1 MMAQNIPNTIE
12 WNREGMTVGTL
23 DREAMKACRER
34 IDNLTKPIYSLAQ
47 LEIIAERLA
56 GIYKEPKPHDLRYG
70 VILFCADH
78 VGATSNMTHSLQRVM
93 RFHEGRTATQ
103 GGASKLKAPVYVV
116 DVGLGCD
123 TSDLSTIA
131 TMPVVKGRGSGE
143 QALSKKECQE
153 AIAVGVSWAKR
164 LHREG
169 IEAVSLGHIG
179 EGAYLGALLVTA
191 KVTGVA
197 VDTLLDACH
206 KKLEKDNDSTHIDA
220 SMMNETAD
228 TIDDIVRLAGAD
240 IAALVGFVLGA
251 AACRMAI
258 VFDNA
263 ITGAAVVAATA
274 IEPNV
279 IEYVFPSASYD
290 DAVHQEQMK
299 YLQMKPY
306 LYYDVSIDEGLGATM
321 GLSILDASMH
331 MLNDMKTFVEANV
344 AAAEDGPGNERQENP
359 DNYKKGKV

>member
-306 LYYDVSIDEGLGATM
+306 LYYDVSIDEGLGVCS
-321 GLSILDASMH
+321 GCRSW
-331 MLNDMKTFVEANV
+331 V
-344 AAAEDGPGNERQENP
+344 
-359 DNYKKGKV
+359 

>member
-1 MMAQNIPNTIE
+1 MMAQSIPNTIE
-12 WNREGMTVGTL
+12 WNRDGMTVGTL

-47 LEIIAERLA
+47 LEVIAERLA

-78 VGATSNMTHSLQRVM
+78 VGPTSDMAHSLQRVT

-131 TMPVVKGRGSGE
+131 TMPVVKEPRSGE
-143 QALSKKECQE
+143 KALSKQECQE
-153 AIAVGVSWAKR
+153 AIAIGVSWAKR
-164 LHREG
+164 LHEEG
-169 IEAVSLGHIG
+169 IEAVALGHIG
-179 EGAYLGALLVTA
+179 EGAYLQALLVTA

-197 VDTLLDACH
+197 VDTLLAAYH
-206 KKLEKDNDSTHIDA
+206 KKLEIDNDSTYRDR
-220 SMMNETAD
+220 SVMNETAD

-279 IEYVFPSASYD
+279 IEYVFPSAAYD

-359 DNYKKGKV
+359 DNYKKGKA